1 MRTFRGEG
9 EDSWVVQRWHCT
21 LWSKQMCVKSEAK
34 GTRNRTWWG
43 HQTMGKAEEE
53 KHTKE
58 IEQVWPGVE
67 NYLESGDMEVK
78 GIYILKVFSR
88 EEQSTTSNPMKR
100 TRKIMNGNVY
110 S

>member
-1 MRTFRGEG
+1 M
-9 EDSWVVQRWHCT
+9 
-21 LWSKQMCVKSEAK
+21 
-34 GTRNRTWWG
+34 TRS
-43 HQTMGKAEEE
+43 Q
-53 KHTKE
+53 
-58 IEQVWPGVE
+58 E

-78 GIYILKVFSR
+78 GIYILNFFSR